1 MKGLAFAGASILGY
15 KLGQTIANQ
24 VVGESDKNTSV

>member
-15 KLGQTIANQ
+15 KFGQTIANQ
-24 VVGESDKNTSV
+24 VVGESGQQKTV